1 MKNLSKI
8 AIKAFT
14 EGSDNYGETPTGEVT
29 SLTHEI
35 PNPKAIHLGT
45 PNPKSHKFYSCTVV
59 LDEGTSGIGFYVKDD
74 VMEVCS
80 GHIVFTIPVTT
91 EIQEELNSAEIL
103 QW

>member
-1 MKNLSKI
+1 
-8 AIKAFT
+8 
-14 EGSDNYGETPTGEVT
+14 
-29 SLTHEI
+29 
-35 PNPKAIHLGT
+35 
-45 PNPKSHKFYSCTVV
+45 V